1 MEFNSPQF
9 WFALLQIIGVNIV
22 LSCDNAIVIA
32 LAARPLPLRQR
43 RLAVFWGSGI
53 AVLMRIALTIVA
65 IQLLTLPGLRLAGAL
80 ALLWIAV
87 QLQLQDDERRA
98 HQTAG
103 ASTLA
108 AIRIIFIADLIM
120 SVDNVLGV
128 AAAARGSLVLLIGGL
143 ALSIPLVI
151 FASTLL
157 INVMNRWPVIIT
169 LGAALLGWVAGEMAV
184 SDAMDEVWI
193 ASNAAW
199 LFTAVPLACA
209 LAVILL
215 GKLLLARE
223 SRHSVQR

>member
-32 LAARPLPLRQR
+32 LAARPLPVRQR

-65 IQLLTLPGLRLAGAL
+65 IQLLTLRGLRLAGAL
-80 ALLWIAV
+80 ALLWIAI
-87 QLQLQDDERRA
+87 QLQSQKDEQRVQ
-98 HQTAG
+98 QTAG
-103 ASTLA
+103 AGTLA
-108 AIRIIFIADLIM
+108 AIRIILIADLVM

-128 AAAARGSLVLLIGGL
+128 AAAAQGSLLLLILGL

-184 SDAMDEVWI
+184 SDALVSPWI
-193 ASNAAW
+193 TATAPW
-199 LFTAVPLACA
+199 LHAAVPAVCVVLVLATA
-209 LAVILL
+209 
-215 GKLLLARE
+215 KLLPAHR
-223 SRHSVQR
+223 

>member
-1 MEFNSPQF
+1 MQLNSPQF
-9 WFALLQIIGVNIV
+9 WLALLQIIGVNIV

-53 AVLMRIALTIVA
+53 AVLMRIVLTIVA

-80 ALLWIAV
+80 ALLWIAI
-87 QLQLQDDERRA
+87 QLQSQDDAVRD
-98 HQTAG
+98 QQITG
-103 ASTLA
+103 PGTLA
-108 AIRIIFIADLIM
+108 AIRIILIADLVM

-128 AAAARGSLVLLIGGL
+128 AAAARGSLALLIFGL

-157 INVMNRWPVIIT
+157 INIMNRWPIIIT

-184 SDAMDEVWI
+184 SDALVGPGI
-193 ASNAAW
+193 TVNAPW
-199 LFTAVPLACA
+199 LYTAVPVTCVVLVVATA
-209 LAVILL
+209 RLL
-215 GKLLLARE
+215 QARR
-223 SRHSVQR
+223 SRSIAS

>member
-87 QLQLQDDERRA
+87 QLQSQDDQQRA
-98 HQTAG
+98 HQTAV

-108 AIRIIFIADLIM
+108 AIRIIIIADLVM

-157 INVMNRWPVIIT
+157 INAMNRWPVIIA

-184 SDAMDEVWI
+184 SDAIAEAWI
-193 ASNAAW
+193 AANAAW

-215 GKLLLARE
+215 GRLLLARGL
-223 SRHSVQR
+223 RHSVQR